1 MTGRDDIERLY
12 DMATVAGAKA
22 MNVPNHGLAVGA
34 NANLVVLGEP
44 DVVEALRFHAA
55 PRHVVS
61 HGRRVD
67 LARMRE
73 LARATGGTAGNLFG
87 NRTASLRPRRVTAAL
102 AERQLRAADAA
113 PSA

>member
-12 DMATVAGAKA
+12 DMATVAAAKA
-22 MNVPNHGLAVGA
+22 MNVPNHALAVGA
-34 NANLVVLGEP
+34 AANLVVLGEP

-67 LARMRE
+67 LARMQA
-73 LARATGGTAGNLFG
+73 LAREAGRDGGKSF
-87 NRTASLRPRRVTAAL
+87 R
-102 AERQLRAADAA
+102 E
-113 PSA
+113 